1 MAKICPDCNDRG
13 KVGRKPCPT
22 CNPAGGLGDVAVSIG
37 RRARNAVT
45 GRTAETD
52 GRTTTTRPHRLAP
65 STTTRATAPK
75 PRTATRRSPKPKAV
89 TPAEP
94 QMPACDSCG
103 KRGTLKVTRKGAV
116 CSSGC
121 AS

>member
-1 MAKICPDCNDRG
+1 MAKICPDCAGRG

-22 CNPAGGLGDVAVSIG
+22 CNPTGGLGDIAVSIG

-52 GRTTTTRPHRLAP
+52 GQTTTTRPHRLAP
-65 STTTRATAPK
+65 STTTRTAQPK
-75 PRTATRRSPKPKAV
+75 PRTATRRPARPKAV
-89 TPAEP
+89 TPAVT
-94 QMPACDSCG
+94 QMPACESCG
-103 KRGTLKVTRKGAV
+103 ARGTLTVTRKGAV
-116 CSSGC
+116 CIGGC